1 MLALRVP
8 CDARMSRR
16 DAELAIA
23 QTDASRR
30 PRPILCFSA
39 SLNGSLK
46 SRPKTLNQR
55 QTTITCIITSMF
67 QAGIHLYQ
75 ILRNL

>member
-16 DAELAIA
+16 NAELAIA
-23 QTDASRR
+23 QTDASRT

-39 SLNGSLK
+39 SLNGGGWR
-46 SRPKTLNQR
+46 SRTKDKRLRIKGLSQN
-55 QTTITCIITSMF
+55 TTTS
-67 QAGIHLYQ
+67 GIS
-75 ILRNL
+75 IPAWF